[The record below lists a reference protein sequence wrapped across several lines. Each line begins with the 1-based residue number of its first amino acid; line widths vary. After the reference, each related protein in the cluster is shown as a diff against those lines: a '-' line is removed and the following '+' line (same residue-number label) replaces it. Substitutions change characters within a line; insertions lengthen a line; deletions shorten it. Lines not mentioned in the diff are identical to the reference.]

1 VAAVSQVPVAL
12 RRAVLLAVAAT
23 AVLAVLA
30 GLARLGIA
38 VGWAASRAPVH
49 GPLFVVGGFGTVIG
63 LERAVAL
70 GTRCGYAAPVTGA
83 IGAIALAAGVSSAP
97 LAMVA
102 STLVLIAINIAM
114 VARVAA
120 GFTWLMLL
128 GSIVLAAGTAAWAAG
143 SPVFVVAPA
152 WLSFLVLTIV
162 AERLELSR
170 LAPVPAWARRAVVA
184 LGVIAAVLALL
195 SLRGAGARGLGGVV
209 ALLAL
214 WQLRFDV
221 ARRTVRGAGLPR
233 FAAAAVLS
241 GSAWLLAAGI
251 LIAAVGLP
259 AAGPVYDAALHAVLI
274 GFVLAMVMAHAPII
288 LPAVA
293 RVAVP
298 FHPVLYAPLAVLH
311 AGLVVRIAGDL
322 AGSAGMRQGGAIGN
336 GVALML
342 LPLAIAAARR
352 AAIRRSP

>member
-1 VAAVSQVPVAL
+1 VSRVPVAL
-12 RRAVLLAVAAT
+12 RRAVLFAVAAT

-49 GPLFVVGGFGTVIG
+49 GPLLVVGVFGTVIG

-70 GTRCGYAAPVTGA
+70 GARWGYAAPVTGA
-83 IGAIALAAGVSSAP
+83 AGAIALAAGAP
-97 LAMVA
+97 SGPLVMTL
-102 STLVLIAINIAM
+102 STLVLIAVNIAM

-128 GSIVLAAGTAAWAAG
+128 GAIVLAAGTAAWAAG
-143 SPVFVVAPA
+143 SSVFVVAPA
-152 WLSFLVLTIV
+152 WLCFFVLTIV
-162 AERLELSR
+162 AERLELAR

-184 LGVIAAVLALL
+184 LGVIAALLALTT
-195 SLRGAGARGLGGVV
+195 LRGAAVRELGGVF

-233 FAAAAVLS
+233 FAAVAILS

-251 LIAAVGLP
+251 LIAAAGLP
-259 AAGPVYDAALHAVLI
+259 AVGPVYDAALHAVLV

-293 RVAVP
+293 RIAVP

-311 AGLVVRIAGDL
+311 AGLVARIVGDL
-322 AGSAGMRQGGAIGN
+322 AGNAGLRQVGAIGN
-336 GVALML
+336 GVALVL
-342 LPLAIAAARR
+342 LPLAIASLRL
-352 AAIRRSP
+352 RRSP